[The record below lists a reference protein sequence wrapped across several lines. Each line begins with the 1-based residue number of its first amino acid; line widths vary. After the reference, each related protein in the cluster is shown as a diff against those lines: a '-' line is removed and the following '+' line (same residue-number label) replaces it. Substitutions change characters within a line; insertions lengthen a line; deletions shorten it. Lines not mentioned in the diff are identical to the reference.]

1 MPEFAFITG
10 GFVHSYGAVSGASSL
25 STQLTA
31 DSSTPNTKG
40 AVVELTGATTHD
52 AAWVLVQLSGSSAGS
67 GADYLVD
74 LMIGDSP
81 EQVII
86 PDMYVSAR
94 AGTADFG
101 PYLFP
106 IFIPAGSRLSARCQ
120 CSAAGASLRIS
131 VVLIAPTLLM
141 GGSRPSVV
149 ASYGATANS
158 LGTNIDPGATANTDS
173 AWVEITSAT
182 VRDHHWLVIAG
193 RFGDRSIT
201 AAASWRLSIGIGAAP
216 EQVLIPDLHMSADV
230 TSDATYCPVVC
241 LPVFIPAGSR
251 LTARVRSSVTT
262 DGDRDVW
269 LRLYG
274 V

>member
-1 MPEFAFITG
+1 MPEFRSITG
-10 GFVHSYGAVSGASSL
+10 GLVHSYGAVSGASSL
-25 STQLTA
+25 ATQLTA
-31 DSSTPNTKG
+31 GSTAHTKG
-40 AVVELTGATTHD
+40 AVVQLTSATTHD
-52 AAWVLVQLSGSSAGS
+52 AAWVLVQLSGAST

-74 LMIGDSP
+74 LMIGEAP

-86 PDMYVSAR
+86 PDMYVSGR
-94 AGTADFG
+94 AATADFG

-106 IFIPAGSRLSARCQ
+106 LFIPAGSRLAARCQ
-120 CSAAGASLRIS
+120 ASTASATLRIS

-158 LGTNIDPGATANTDS
+158 LGTNIDPGETANTDS
-173 AWVEITSAT
+173 AWVEITPST

-193 RFGDRSIT
+193 RFGNRNLSAET
-201 AAASWRLSIGIGAAP
+201 SWRLSIGIGEDP
-216 EQVLIPDLHMSADV
+216 EQVLIPNLHMSADV
-230 TSDATYCPVVC
+230 TSDAPYCPVVC

-251 LTARVRSSVTT
+251 LTARVRSSSTT